1 MVRPHQGRDD
11 VLGMVIEKAQV
22 SVALLV
28 NFSWQLAGVFL
39 LPFGS
44 QYEAPSFAINW
55 EFRDVE
61 K

>member
-1 MVRPHQGRDD
+1 M
-11 VLGMVIEKAQV
+11 LGIIVETAQV
-22 SVALLV
+22 SVALLLH
-28 NFSWQLAGVFL
+28 FPWQLAGFFL

-44 QYEAPSFAINW
+44 QCQAPTFAINW

>member
-1 MVRPHQGRDD
+1 M
-11 VLGMVIEKAQV
+11 LGMVIEKAQV